1 MICDLQS
8 SISKGDKGLQC
19 VNVKTCRKNHEGYSE
34 CVCTELQILSKYI
47 FQYLSSFKPLK
58 SSDFEKITVEGET
71 FYVFTFDFGN
81 GVFYKFTTDFSA
93 ITGTN
98 VYLLDPKVVERVIEE
113 ENAEMSNYSK
123 NSCFDDDH
131 PYFDNPYGDDYREE
145 DCDEYDCEDQCEIC
159 NGYCSMGSCQDEAA
173 INKWYGENFY
183 GKV

>member
-1 MICDLQS
+1 M
-8 SISKGDKGLQC
+8 QC
-19 VNVKTCRKNHEGYSE
+19 VNVKNCRKNHEGYSE
-34 CVCTELQILSKYI
+34 CVCTELQILSKYL

-58 SSDFEKITVEGET
+58 SSDFDKISVEGET

-98 VYLLDPKVVERVIEE
+98 VYLLDPKVVEKVMAE
-113 ENAEMSNYSK
+113 ENAVISNWGA
-123 NSCFDDDH
+123 NSCFDPD
-131 PYFDNPYGDDYREE
+131 PYDQEYREEEDGDDY
-145 DCDEYDCEDQCEIC
+145 DCKDPCEIC
-159 NGYCSMGSCQDEAA
+159 KGYCSLGSCKDEAA